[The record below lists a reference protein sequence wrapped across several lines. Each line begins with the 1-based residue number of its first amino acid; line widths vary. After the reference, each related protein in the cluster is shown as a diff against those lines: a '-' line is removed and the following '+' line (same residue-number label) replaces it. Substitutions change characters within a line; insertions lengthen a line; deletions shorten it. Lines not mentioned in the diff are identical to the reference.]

1 MIRSWNKK
9 ERKNKKKRKQ
19 RRRPSVDKISCHCY

>member
-1 MIRSWNKK
+1 MK

-19 RRRPSVDKISCHCY
+19 ESTSKAFLLPVSE